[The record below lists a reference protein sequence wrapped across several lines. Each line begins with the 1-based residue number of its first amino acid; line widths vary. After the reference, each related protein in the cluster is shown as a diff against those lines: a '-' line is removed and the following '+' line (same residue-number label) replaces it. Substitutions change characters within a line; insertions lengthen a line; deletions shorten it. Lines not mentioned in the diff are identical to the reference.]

1 MPPRS
6 TATGSGRGP
15 AHGAASYRGTRRHRP
30 PHKSDSASGSTRVV
44 AEARPQRNVRT
55 ESRAKADAR
64 KQPHGSRLRKSSG
77 HSGIGGEVRSQTAA
91 SALQAPGQHPTAPP
105 TNTRQTPLRHPTD
118 APPAPDRHPAS
129 TRQTP
134 LRHPTNTR
142 QTPGK
147 HPTDARPEN
156 DASVPATAE
165 TDAIRHDVPRV
176 TPSQRA
182 ARGSH
187 RCARQAPCR
196 AYRAR
201 TYCPRQPRRPESCRG
216 HWTPPRPARR

>member
-105 TNTRQTPLRHPTD
+105 TNTRQTPLRHPT
-118 APPAPDRHPAS
+118 
-129 TRQTP
+129 
-134 LRHPTNTR
+134 NTR

>member
-6 TATGSGRGP
+6 AATAP
-15 AHGAASYRGTRRHRP
+15 AAARRTALRRTASHDDTAS
-30 PHKSDSASGSTRVV
+30 PHKSDSASGSTRAV

-64 KQPHGSRLRKSSG
+64 KQPHGSRLRKNSG
-77 HSGIGGEVRSQTAA
+77 HSGMGGEVRSQTAA
-91 SALQAPGQHPTAPP
+91 SALQAPEQHPTAPRP
-105 TNTRQTPLRHPTD
+105 TPGRHLTVPRPTPGPHQRPSDTRQTPDRCPTS
-118 APPAPDRHPAS
+118 A
-129 TRQTP
+129 
-134 LRHPTNTR
+134 L
-142 QTPGK
+142 
-147 HPTDARPEN
+147 PEN
-156 DASVPATAE
+156 GASVPATAE

-201 TYCPRQPRRPESCRG
+201 TCYPRRPRRPESCRG
-216 HWTPPRPARR
+216 HWTPPRPARQ